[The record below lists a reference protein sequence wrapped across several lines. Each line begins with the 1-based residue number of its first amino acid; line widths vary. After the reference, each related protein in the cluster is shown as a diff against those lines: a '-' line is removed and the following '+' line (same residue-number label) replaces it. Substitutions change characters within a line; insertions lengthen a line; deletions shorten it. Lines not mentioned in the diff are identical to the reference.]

1 MKVKKEISKILL
13 TTLLLFST
21 KFSFLF
27 SQDAGLETLSN
38 YNTSWTA
45 VLPGTA
51 ICQPEVTSY
60 GFCLATDARN
70 IMGFSSSGKLL
81 WEKNIGRVRK
91 ISLTALRGDFIL
103 FHDQNSN
110 IIKLFNP
117 SGSEIWS
124 KSLDFKPAAKPFAGR
139 DGRFFIFGEGNVVC
153 YGINGI
159 IRWKIKTTVQK
170 GLPIQELP
178 DGSIIIFLADAGGK
192 TKGLRLSPFGEEL
205 EDITFAGSITN
216 SFTCSEGILLTFS
229 DGSAGLFSVTDG
241 LTQSRWVTSVKAGN
255 PMFIVNHNR
264 SDFRLLSLNSNDIT
278 IYKLNSENGSE
289 AASWKISGIN
299 GNNLLKSDFS
309 DTGIFLADSQKGIL
323 IDSEGK
329 ELWSAKMPDM
339 VRNKSSNQIIYTNDN
354 YLVFCSKNWSMN
366 AYHTSQ
372 STSKFIS
379 DKTVQKNI
387 QSDYSSFAPID
398 LSEIN
403 YYSQGGFYSQIKN
416 PEREIEIKNGNFG
429 KSEKEWLTQTLSIA
443 RLYYLDSTSSDFG
456 IHIEKSVF
464 STDSAGFE
472 AILVQL
478 ALLATDNTQAACAD
492 ILSKSNN
499 KFYCRAIMSNL
510 YGYDPDGKLLSA
522 IEKNAELAGTKDS
535 VYCNIICDAV
545 YSICL
550 FMGRPAYNK
559 QGKDIIKRFMGNNYS
574 SNTRLYAR
582 NTLKKII
589 SLEL

>member
-1 MKVKKEISKILL
+1 MKKEIKKIILASL
-13 TTLLLFST
+13 IFCSA
-21 KFSFLF
+21 KISFLF
-27 SQDAGLETLSN
+27 SQDTGLETLSN

-45 VLPGTA
+45 VLPGSVL
-51 ICQPEVTSY
+51 CEPEVTSY

-70 IMGFSSSGKLL
+70 LMGFSSNGKLL

-139 DGRFFIFGEGNVVC
+139 DGRFFIHGEGKVVC

-159 IRWKIKTTVQK
+159 IRWSIKTGQQK
-170 GLPIQELP
+170 DLALQELP
-178 DGSIIIFLADAGGK
+178 DGSIVVFLADQDGK

-205 EDITFAGSITN
+205 EDITFAASIKYA
-216 SFTCSEGILLTFS
+216 FTCSQGILLIFT
-229 DGSAGLFSVTDG
+229 DGSAGLFSISEG
-241 LTQSRWVTSVKAGN
+241 LTQSLWVTSIKAGN
-255 PMFIVNHNR
+255 PMFLINHNR
-264 SDFRLLSLNSNDIT
+264 KDFRLLSLSQSDLT
-278 IYKLNSENGSE
+278 IYQINADDGSE
-289 AASWKISGIN
+289 KASWKISGIN
-299 GNNLLKSDFS
+299 GNALVKSDFS
-309 DTGIFLADSQKGIL
+309 DTGIFLADSQKAVL

-329 ELWSAKMPDM
+329 ELWAARMPEN
-339 VRNKSSNQIIYTNDN
+339 VRNKSVNQIIYLNDN

-379 DKTVQKNI
+379 DQTVQKNI
-387 QSDYSSFAPID
+387 QSDYSSFAPLD

-403 YYSQGGFYSQIKN
+403 YYSQGGFYSQLKN
-416 PEREIEIKNGNFG
+416 PDREAAIKKGSYG

-464 STDSAGFE
+464 STDSAGLE
-472 AILVQL
+472 TILVQL
-478 ALLATDNTQAACAD
+478 ALLCTDNTQAACAD
-492 ILSKSNN
+492 IISRSNN
-499 KFYCRAIMSNL
+499 KFLCRAIMANI
-510 YGYDPDGKLLSA
+510 YGYDPDGKLLTA

-535 VYCNIICDAV
+535 VYCNTICDAV

-559 QGKDIIKRFMGNNYS
+559 QGKDIIKRFMGANYP
-574 SNTRLYAR
+574 SNTRIYAR
-582 NTLKKII
+582 DTLKKII

>member
-1 MKVKKEISKILL
+1 MKKGVKKIVLASLFLL
-13 TTLLLFST
+13 TAKYSC
-21 KFSFLF
+21 LF
-27 SQDAGLETLSN
+27 SQDTGLEKLSN
-38 YNTSWTA
+38 YNTTWTS
-45 VLPGTA
+45 VLPGTTL
-51 ICQPEVTSY
+51 CEPEVTSY

-70 IMGFSSSGKLL
+70 LMGFSSEGKLL

-139 DGRFFIFGEGNVVC
+139 DGRFFIHGDGNVVC

-159 IRWKIKTTVQK
+159 IRWKIKTGTQK
-170 GLPIQELP
+170 ALPIQELP
-178 DGSIIIFLADAGGK
+178 DGSIIVFLADQGGK
-192 TKGLRLSPFGEEL
+192 TKGLRLSPFGEQL
-205 EDITFAGSITN
+205 EDITFAASIKQA
-216 SFTCSEGILLTFS
+216 FTCSEGVLLIFT

-255 PMFIVNHNR
+255 PMFVVNHDR
-264 SDFRLLSLNSNDIT
+264 TDFRLLSLCGSDVT
-278 IYKLNSENGSE
+278 VYKLNAKDGSE
-289 AASWKISGIN
+289 AASWKIPGLN
-299 GNNLLKSDFS
+299 GNSLLKTDFS
-309 DTGIFLADSQKGIL
+309 DTGLFLADSVTAVL
-323 IDSEGK
+323 IDSDGK
-329 ELWSAKMPDM
+329 ELWAAKMPDT
-339 VRNKSSNQIIYTNDN
+339 VRNKTVNQIIYLKDN

-372 STSKFIS
+372 STSKYNGGQ
-379 DKTVQKNI
+379 TVQKNI
-387 QSDYSSFAPID
+387 QADYSSFAPVD

-403 YYSQGGFYSQIKN
+403 YYSQGGFYSSIKN
-416 PEREIEIKNGNFG
+416 SDREAKIKSGNYG
-429 KSEKEWLTQTLSIA
+429 VSEKEWLTQTLSIA

-456 IHIEKSVF
+456 VRMEKSVF

-478 ALLATDNTQAACAD
+478 ALLCTDNTQAACAD
-492 ILSKSNN
+492 IISRSNN
-499 KFYCRAIMSNL
+499 KFYCRAIMANL
-510 YGYDPDGKLLSA
+510 SGYDPDGKLLSA
-522 IEKNAELAGTKDS
+522 IEKNAELAGNKDS

-559 QGKDIIKRFMGNNYS
+559 KGKDIIKRFMGANYT
-574 SNTRLYAR
+574 SNTRTYAR
-582 NTLKKII
+582 DTLKKII